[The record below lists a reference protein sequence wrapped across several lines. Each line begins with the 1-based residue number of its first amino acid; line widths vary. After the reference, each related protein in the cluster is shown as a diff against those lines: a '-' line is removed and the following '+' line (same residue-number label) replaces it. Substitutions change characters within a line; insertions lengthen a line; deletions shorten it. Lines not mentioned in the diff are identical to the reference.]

1 MENIIYQLR
10 ILQKH
15 KIKMIKVF
23 FTAVLAFSLNAA
35 YAQSKKK
42 QIIEKDFIIDS
53 CLNVISNQKLELALK
68 QNRISELEQNQ
79 KNERKKSEE
88 KDATINEL
96 RTLISD
102 QKSALT
108 AKQGTITELE
118 KSLFEEQKILAANTI
133 QIKSL
138 SEKIE
143 SQKRELDSIQHALPA
158 EVNFKFE
165 IINKAENQDER
176 FGTDSQIKIYPRIGN
191 QIIDTYSD
199 FGDTTLVDGNQHE
212 FYLSSEFSD
221 KYYQIIPISPTRV
234 FITRWVHCFDCDIQD
249 RYFYIS
255 YLKSN
260 SGIWEPDNGSL
271 FDETND

>member
-1 MENIIYQLR
+1 MMENIIYQLR

-79 KNERKKSEE
+79 MNERKKSEE

-108 AKQGTITELE
+108 AKQGTITEL
-118 KSLFEEQKILAANTI
+118 
-133 QIKSL
+133 
-138 SEKIE
+138 
-143 SQKRELDSIQHALPA
+143 
-158 EVNFKFE
+158 
-165 IINKAENQDER
+165 
-176 FGTDSQIKIYPRIGN
+176 
-191 QIIDTYSD
+191 
-199 FGDTTLVDGNQHE
+199 
-212 FYLSSEFSD
+212 
-221 KYYQIIPISPTRV
+221 
-234 FITRWVHCFDCDIQD
+234 
-249 RYFYIS
+249 
-255 YLKSN
+255 
-260 SGIWEPDNGSL
+260 
-271 FDETND
+271 

>member
-1 MENIIYQLR
+1 
-10 ILQKH
+10 
-15 KIKMIKVF
+15 MIKIF

-68 QNRISELEQNQ
+68 LSRISELEQNQ
-79 KNERKKSEE
+79 VNERKKSDE
-88 KDATINEL
+88 KDVTINEL
-96 RTLISD
+96 RTFIYD
-102 QKSALT
+102 QKSTLDIKQ
-108 AKQGTITELE
+108 AKISELE
-118 KSLFEEQKILAANTI
+118 KSLFEEQKKTAENTN

-138 SEKIE
+138 SERIE
-143 SQKRELDSIQHALPA
+143 SQKRVLDSIQHALPT
-158 EVNFKFE
+158 ELNFQFE
-165 IINKAENQDER
+165 IISKVENQDER
-176 FGTDSQIKIYPRIGN
+176 FGTDSQINIYPRIGN
-191 QIIDTYSD
+191 QIIDTFSD
-199 FGDTTLVDGNQHE
+199 FGDVSPIKDNQHE

-260 SGIWEPDNGSL
+260 SGIWEYENGSL
-271 FDETND
+271 FDEANDREEN